1 VTKLKAM
8 KKEECAAEVVALAA
22 TSVEDAAVVL
32 PSLKPGY
39 ARAALA
45 ALTPDVVGLVLAAMD
60 ADEIATS
67 LSAMVRV
74 GAPIVVTTLPDLHPT
89 HRMPTRLR
97 A

>member
-1 VTKLKAM
+1 MLLACAQDAQSADALVAKLKVM

-22 TSVEDAAVVL
+22 KSVDDAAVVI
-32 PSLKPGY
+32 PNLKPGF
-39 ARAALA
+39 ARAALG

-74 GAPIVVTTLPDLHPT
+74 GAARIW
-89 HRMPTRLR
+89 
-97 A
+97 